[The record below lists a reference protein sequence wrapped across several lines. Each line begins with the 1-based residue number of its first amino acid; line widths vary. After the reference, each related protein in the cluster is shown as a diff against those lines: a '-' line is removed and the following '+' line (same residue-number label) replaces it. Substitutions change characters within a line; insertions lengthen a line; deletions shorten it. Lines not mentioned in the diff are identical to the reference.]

1 MSDKNQEAISTLLNL
16 PEVRQADTAQAG
28 TGGAMGIDK
37 KFIYNLALLIVLL
50 FSVIPLAVSGVSKGW
65 AAMDTYFAGQAVFDA
80 RDKTLALVDEIE
92 GEDGLPFPPWA
103 FPKPDDEK
111 IQAMSEAEI
120 QAAADEYPQEKDA
133 VRQVRSAAVE
143 KWGKAIDYYVRVQRE
158 LNDLPDT
165 NSAKSIQRERLTDEI
180 KTYAKEEVNYTALA
194 GKSDQVAQWIFA
206 VGDAI
211 LANEQAAES
220 KADTQPTN
228 SQ

>member
-1 MSDKNQEAISTLLNL
+1 M
-16 PEVRQADTAQAG
+16 
-28 TGGAMGIDK
+28 
-37 KFIYNLALLIVLL
+37 
-50 FSVIPLAVSGVSKGW
+50 AVK
-65 AAMDTYFAGQAVFDA
+65 
-80 RDKTLALVDEIE
+80 
-92 GEDGLPFPPWA
+92 
-103 FPKPDDEK
+103 
-111 IQAMSEAEI
+111 
-120 QAAADEYPQEKDA
+120 
-133 VRQVRSAAVE
+133 VRSAAVE